1 MRKQEQIEEMAKLM
15 CIDTSNRGEC
25 EKCSFKPHKVFE
37 FIHQCS
43 KYDNAETL
51 YNVGYRKADEVRKET
66 AEKFAEKLKEKI
78 DNQQYILLPTATVK
92 YMTDE
97 IAKEIISEYG
107 VRDEE

>member
-1 MRKQEQIEEMAKLM
+1 MKTKQERIEEMAKLICSM
-15 CIDTSNRGEC
+15 QK
-25 EKCSFKPHKVFE
+25 KCDD
-37 FIHQCS
+37 CW
-43 KYDNAETL
+43 KYNCYAKDFAKIL
-51 YNVGYRKADEVRKET
+51 YNSGYRKADEVRKET

-107 VRDEE
+107 VDLVEND